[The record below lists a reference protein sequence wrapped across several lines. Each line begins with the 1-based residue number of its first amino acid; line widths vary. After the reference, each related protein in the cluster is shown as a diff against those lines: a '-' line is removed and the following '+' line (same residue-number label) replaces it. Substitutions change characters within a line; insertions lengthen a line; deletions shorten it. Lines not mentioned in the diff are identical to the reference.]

1 MLAIIAARAGSKGL
15 KNKNI
20 LKLNGKPLIAYSIQH
35 ALRSKFITKVIVS
48 TDSPKIAKIAKKYGA
63 EVPFLR
69 PKKLAQDNSSINKA
83 FEHAILFLEK
93 KGFCYEN
100 FISLGGSCPIR
111 TKQDID
117 NAVKLYF
124 KKKAQTL
131 ISVKEND
138 KPIEWYFKKTKGER
152 LIKFQ
157 KKQMQNRQKHEKLLI
172 PNGSIYVFNTKK
184 LLKNIKLNKDYSNN
198 RTFYYLM
205 PEERSVD
212 IDNLNDFCFADYLLR
227 KK

>member
-124 KKKAQTL
+124 TKKAQTL